1 VTFEWLFLAENKKK
15 KQGILSYGLLVMA
28 VSHTLT
34 HVFGGIHTAIFSQLR
49 DEFDLNLQELGLIA
63 AIPSLASAILA
74 IPVGLL
80 SDRFGSKKMLLVSF
94 GFAAVGAVLAG
105 TASTPLMLI
114 VAVSLIYI
122 NVSIYHPAS
131 YAATTKMF
139 KPEDR
144 AKALGL
150 HGAGGTLGHAMGPL
164 SVSLLMGL
172 LAWQW
177 RQVYLFLAA
186 PMIIGIIMVL
196 RLPDDKV
203 ERVEK
208 KDEKGTGEKFLTKA
222 LLMFLAYQATRMIA
236 TSMIGT
242 FLVLYLQDVRG
253 MSLTVATFIQS
264 TNTLSGLIAAPIGG
278 YLASRFGEKRWLQTS
293 LLGAFSVLAV
303 AFQVPNNTLF
313 MALYVLYGF
322 GNTLGMASRSA
333 IMAKLT
339 PSKQRGLGYA
349 LFFLP
354 GSIIGA
360 ITPVAA
366 GYVADLMGFQ
376 TIFNVAVVVNFVAL
390 GILKFAVKVD

>member
-1 VTFEWLFLAENKKK
+1 VVALSETEKRKT
-15 KQGILSYGLLVMA
+15 GILSYGLLVMA

-34 HVFGGIHTAIFSQLR
+34 HVFGGIHTAIFSELR
-49 DEFDLNLQELGLIA
+49 DEFNLNLQQLGLIA
-63 AIPSLASAILA
+63 SIPSLASAVLA

-139 KPEDR
+139 APEDR

-164 SVSLLMGL
+164 SVSLLVGV

-186 PMIIGIIMVL
+186 PMIIGILMVL
-196 RLPDDKV
+196 RLSDDKV
-203 ERVEK
+203 EKKEK
-208 KDEKGTGEKFLTKA
+208 KREERGGEQFLTKN
-222 LLMFLAYQATRMIA
+222 LVMFLAYQATRMVSN
-236 TSMIGT
+236 SMIGT

-253 MSLTVATFIQS
+253 MSLTVSTFLQS
-264 TNTLSGLIAAPIGG
+264 TNTLTGLIAAPMGG
-278 YLASRFGEKRWLQTS
+278 YLAARFGEKRWLQTS
-293 LLGAFSVLAV
+293 LLGAFTVLAV
-303 AFQVPNNTLF
+303 AFQMPNNTLF
-313 MALYVLYGF
+313 MALYFLYGF
-322 GNTLGMASRSA
+322 GNTLGMAGRSA

-339 PSKQRGLGYA
+339 PTKQRGLGYA

-360 ITPVAA
+360 VAPVAA

-376 TIFNVAVVVNFVAL
+376 TIFNFAVVVNFVAL
-390 GILKFAVKVD
+390 GILRFAVKVD

>member
-1 VTFEWLFLAENKKK
+1 MTQTEKKK
-15 KQGILSYGLLVMA
+15 TGILSYGLLVMA

-34 HVFGGIHTAIFSQLR
+34 HVFGGIHTAIFSELR
-49 DEFDLNLQELGLIA
+49 DEFDLSLQELGLIA

-80 SDRFGSKKMLLVSF
+80 SDRIGSKKMLLVSF
-94 GFAAVGAVLAG
+94 GFAALGAVLAG

-114 VAVSLIYI
+114 IAISLIYI

-186 PMIIGIIMVL
+186 PMIIGIIMVM

-203 ERVEK
+203 EKPEK
-208 KDEKGTGEKFLTKA
+208 KQEKGTGEKFFTRA
-222 LLMFLAYQATRMIA
+222 LVMFLAYQATRMIA

-278 YLASRFGEKRWLQTS
+278 YLAARFGEKRWLQVS
-293 LLGAFSVLAV
+293 LLGAFTVLAV

-366 GYVADLMGFQ
+366 GYVADMMGFQ

>member
-1 VTFEWLFLAENKKK
+1 MITLSETEKRKT
-15 KQGILSYGLLVMA
+15 GILSYGLLVMA

-34 HVFGGIHTAIFSQLR
+34 HVFGGIHTAIFSELR
-49 DEFDLNLQELGLIA
+49 DEFDLNLQQLGLIA
-63 AIPSLASAILA
+63 SIPSLASAVLA

-105 TASTPLMLI
+105 TASTTLMLI

-122 NVSIYHPAS
+122 NVSVYHPAS

-139 KPEDR
+139 RPEDR

-164 SVSLLMGL
+164 SVSLLVGMLG
-172 LAWQW
+172 WQW

-186 PMIIGIIMVL
+186 PMIVGIIMVL

-203 ERVEK
+203 EKTERRQ
-208 KDEKGTGEKFLTKA
+208 DKGDGEKFLTRN
-222 LLMFLAYQATRMIA
+222 LVMFLAYQATRMIA

-253 MSLTVATFIQS
+253 MSLTLATFITS
-264 TNTLSGLIAAPIGG
+264 TNTLTGLIAAPLGG
-278 YLASRFGEKRWLQTS
+278 YLAARFGEKKWLQTS
-293 LLGAFSVLAV
+293 LLGAFTVLAI
-303 AFQVPNNTLF
+303 AFQMPNNTLF

-322 GNTLGMASRSA
+322 GNTLGMAGRSA

-339 PSKQRGLGYA
+339 PSKQRGLGYS

-360 ITPVAA
+360 VTPVAA
-366 GYVADLMGFQ
+366 GYVADMMRFQ
-376 TIFNVAVVVNFVAL
+376 TIFNFAVAVNFVAL
-390 GILKFAVKVD
+390 GILRFAVKVD

>member
-1 VTFEWLFLAENKKK
+1 
-15 KQGILSYGLLVMA
+15 MA

-34 HVFGGIHTAIFSQLR
+34 HVFGGIHTAIFSELR
-49 DEFDLNLQELGLIA
+49 DEFDLSLQELGLIA
-63 AIPSLASAILA
+63 AIPSLASAILG

-114 VAVSLIYI
+114 VAISLIYI
-122 NVSIYHPAS
+122 NVSVYHPAS

-186 PMIIGIIMVL
+186 PMIIGIIMVIK
-196 RLPDDKV
+196 LPDDKV
-203 ERVEK
+203 EKEDK
-208 KDEKGTGEKFLTKA
+208 KQEKGDGEKFLTRT
-222 LLMFLAYQATRMIA
+222 LVMFLAYQATRMIA
-236 TSMIGT
+236 NSMIGT

-253 MSLTVATFIQS
+253 MSLMFSTFIQS
-264 TNTLSGLIAAPIGG
+264 TNTLSGLIAAPMGG
-278 YLASRFGEKRWLQTS
+278 YLAARFGEKRWLQVS
-293 LLGAFSVLAV
+293 LLGAFTVLAV

-360 ITPVAA
+360 VAPVAA

-376 TIFNVAVVVNFVAL
+376 TIFNFAVVVNFVAL

>member
-1 VTFEWLFLAENKKK
+1 
-15 KQGILSYGLLVMA
+15 MA

-34 HVFGGIHTAIFSQLR
+34 HVFGGIHTAIFSELR
-49 DEFDLNLQELGLIA
+49 DEFNLNLQQLGLIA
-63 AIPSLASAILA
+63 SIPSLASAVLA
-74 IPVGLL
+74 IPVGML
-80 SDRFGSKKMLLVSF
+80 SDRFGSKRMLLLSF

-105 TASTPLMLI
+105 TASTPLTLI

-139 KPEDR
+139 APEDR

-164 SVSLLMGL
+164 SVSLLVGVM
-172 LAWQW
+172 AWQW

-186 PMIIGIIMVL
+186 PMIIGILMVL

-203 ERVEK
+203 EKEK
-208 KDEKGTGEKFLTKA
+208 KKQEENGDREKFLTRN
-222 LLMFLAYQATRMIA
+222 LVMFLAYQATRMISN
-236 TSMIGT
+236 SMIGT

-253 MSLTVATFIQS
+253 MSLTVSTFLQS
-264 TNTLSGLIAAPIGG
+264 TNTLTGLIAAPMGG
-278 YLASRFGEKRWLQTS
+278 YLAARFGEKRWLQTS
-293 LLGAFSVLAV
+293 LLGAFTILAV
-303 AFQVPNNTLF
+303 AFQMPNNTLF
-313 MALYVLYGF
+313 MALYILYGV
-322 GNTLGMASRSA
+322 GNTLGMAGRSA

-360 ITPVAA
+360 IAPVAA

-376 TIFNVAVVVNFVAL
+376 TIFNFAVVVNFVAL
-390 GILKFAVKVD
+390 GILRFAVKVD

>member
-278 YLASRFGEKRWLQTS
+278 YLASRFGEKRWLQAS

>member
-1 VTFEWLFLAENKKK
+1 MTFEGLLLTHTEKKK
-15 KQGILSYGLLVMA
+15 SGILSYGLLVMA

-34 HVFGGIHTAIFSQLR
+34 HVFGGIHTAIFSELR
-49 DEFDLNLQELGLIA
+49 DEFDLSLQELGLIA

-94 GFAAVGAVLAG
+94 GFAALGAVLAG

-208 KDEKGTGEKFLTKA
+208 KEEKGTGEKFLTRA
-222 LLMFLAYQATRMIA
+222 LVMFLAYQATRMIA

-278 YLASRFGEKRWLQTS
+278 YLAARFGEKWWLQVS

-360 ITPVAA
+360 ITPVVA
-366 GYVADLMGFQ
+366 GYVADMMGFQ

>member
-1 VTFEWLFLAENKKK
+1 MSEANRRKPR
-15 KQGILSYGLLVMA
+15 ILSYGLLVMA

-34 HVFGGIHTAIFSQLR
+34 HVFGGIHTAIFSELR
-49 DEFDLNLQELGLIA
+49 DEFNLNLQQLGLIA
-63 AIPSLASAILA
+63 SIPSLASAVLA
-74 IPVGLL
+74 IPVGML
-80 SDRFGSKKMLLVSF
+80 SDRFGSKRMLLLSF

-105 TASTPLMLI
+105 TASTPLTLI

-139 KPEDR
+139 APEDR

-164 SVSLLMGL
+164 SVSLLVGVM
-172 LAWQW
+172 AWQW

-186 PMIIGIIMVL
+186 PMIIGILMVL

-203 ERVEK
+203 EKEK
-208 KDEKGTGEKFLTKA
+208 KKQEEKGDREKFLTKN
-222 LLMFLAYQATRMIA
+222 LVMFLAYQATRMISN
-236 TSMIGT
+236 SMIGT

-253 MSLTVATFIQS
+253 MSLTVSTFLQS
-264 TNTLSGLIAAPIGG
+264 TNTLTGLIAAPMGG
-278 YLASRFGEKRWLQTS
+278 YLAARFGEKRWLQTS
-293 LLGAFSVLAV
+293 LLGAFTILAV
-303 AFQVPNNTLF
+303 AFQMPNNTLF
-313 MALYVLYGF
+313 MALFILYGV
-322 GNTLGMASRSA
+322 GNTLGMAGRSA

-360 ITPVAA
+360 IAPVAA

-376 TIFNVAVVVNFVAL
+376 TIFNFAVVVNFVAL
-390 GILKFAVKVD
+390 GILRFAVKVD

>member
-1 VTFEWLFLAENKKK
+1 LSETEKRNP
-15 KQGILSYGLLVMA
+15 GILSYGLLVMA

-34 HVFGGIHTAIFSQLR
+34 HVFGGIHTAIFSELR
-49 DEFDLNLQELGLIA
+49 DEFDLNLQQLGLIA
-63 AIPSLASAILA
+63 SIPSLASAILA

-139 KPEDR
+139 APEDR
-144 AKALGL
+144 AQALGL

-164 SVSLLMGL
+164 SVSLLVGMLG
-172 LAWQW
+172 WQW

-186 PMIIGIIMVL
+186 PMIVGIIMVL

-203 ERVEK
+203 EKTEK
-208 KDEKGTGEKFLTKA
+208 RQDKGDGEKFLTRN
-222 LLMFLAYQATRMIA
+222 LVMFLAYQATRMVA

-253 MSLTVATFIQS
+253 MSLTVATFITS
-264 TNTLSGLIAAPIGG
+264 TNTLTGLIAAPLGG
-278 YLASRFGEKRWLQTS
+278 YLAARFGEKKWLQTS
-293 LLGAFSVLAV
+293 LLGAFTVLAI

-322 GNTLGMASRSA
+322 GNTLGMAGRSA

-339 PSKQRGLGYA
+339 PSKQRGLGYS

-376 TIFNVAVVVNFVAL
+376 TIFNFAVVVNFVAL
-390 GILKFAVKVD
+390 GILRFAVKVD

>member
-1 VTFEWLFLAENKKK
+1 
-15 KQGILSYGLLVMA
+15 MA

-34 HVFGGIHTAIFSQLR
+34 HVFGGIHTAIFSELR
-49 DEFDLNLQELGLIA
+49 DEFNLNLQQLGLIA
-63 AIPSLASAILA
+63 SIPSLASAVLA
-74 IPVGLL
+74 IPVGML
-80 SDRFGSKKMLLVSF
+80 SDRFGSKRMLLLSF

-105 TASTPLMLI
+105 TASTPLTLI

-139 KPEDR
+139 APEDR
-144 AKALGL
+144 AKALGR

-164 SVSLLMGL
+164 SVSLLVGVM
-172 LAWQW
+172 AWQW

-186 PMIIGIIMVL
+186 PMIIGILMVL

-203 ERVEK
+203 EKEK
-208 KDEKGTGEKFLTKA
+208 KKQEEKGDREKFLTRN
-222 LLMFLAYQATRMIA
+222 LVMFLAYQATRMISN
-236 TSMIGT
+236 SMIGT
-242 FLVLYLQDVRG
+242 FLVLYLQDVSG
-253 MSLTVATFIQS
+253 MSLTVSTFLQS
-264 TNTLSGLIAAPIGG
+264 TNTLTGLIAAPMGG
-278 YLASRFGEKRWLQTS
+278 YLAARFGEKRWLQTS
-293 LLGAFSVLAV
+293 LLGAFTILAV
-303 AFQVPNNTLF
+303 AFQMPNNTLF
-313 MALYVLYGF
+313 MALYILYGV
-322 GNTLGMASRSA
+322 GNTLGMAGRSA

-360 ITPVAA
+360 VAPVAA

-376 TIFNVAVVVNFVAL
+376 TIFNFAVVVNFVAL
-390 GILKFAVKVD
+390 GILRFAVKVD

>member
-1 VTFEWLFLAENKKK
+1 
-15 KQGILSYGLLVMA
+15 MA

-34 HVFGGIHTAIFSQLR
+34 HVFGGIHTAIFSELR
-49 DEFDLNLQELGLIA
+49 DEFDLSLQELGLIA

-80 SDRFGSKKMLLVSF
+80 SDRIGSKKMLLVSF
-94 GFAAVGAVLAG
+94 GFAALGAVLAG

-114 VAVSLIYI
+114 IAISLIYI

-186 PMIIGIIMVL
+186 PMIIGIIMVM

-203 ERVEK
+203 EKPEK
-208 KDEKGTGEKFLTKA
+208 KQEKGTGEKFFTRA
-222 LLMFLAYQATRMIA
+222 LVMFLAYQATRMIA

-278 YLASRFGEKRWLQTS
+278 YLAARFGEKRWLQVS
-293 LLGAFSVLAV
+293 LLGAFTVLAV

-366 GYVADLMGFQ
+366 GYVADMMGFQ

>member
-1 VTFEWLFLAENKKK
+1 MITLSETEKRKT
-15 KQGILSYGLLVMA
+15 GILSYGLLVMA

-34 HVFGGIHTAIFSQLR
+34 HVFGGIHTAIFSELR
-49 DEFDLNLQELGLIA
+49 DEFDLNLQQLGLIA
-63 AIPSLASAILA
+63 SIPSLASAVLA

-139 KPEDR
+139 EPKDR

-150 HGAGGTLGHAMGPL
+150 HGAGGTLGHATGPL
-164 SVSLLMGL
+164 SVSLLVGV

-186 PMIIGIIMVL
+186 PMIIGILMVL

-203 ERVEK
+203 EKTEK
-208 KDEKGTGEKFLTKA
+208 KPEQKGDSDKFLTTNMI
-222 LLMFLAYQATRMIA
+222 MFLAYQATRTIA
-236 TSMIGT
+236 TSMIAT
-242 FLVLYLQDVRG
+242 FLVLYLQDVKG
-253 MSLTVATFIQS
+253 MSLTVATFIAS
-264 TNTLSGLIAAPIGG
+264 TNTLTGLIAAPLGG
-278 YLASRFGEKRWLQTS
+278 YLAARFGEKKWLQTS
-293 LLGAFSVLAV
+293 LLGAFTVLAI
-303 AFQVPNNTLF
+303 AFQVSNNTLF

-322 GNTLGMASRSA
+322 GNILGMAGKNA
-333 IMAKLT
+333 IIAKLT

-360 ITPVAA
+360 VTPVAA

-376 TIFNVAVVVNFVAL
+376 TIFNFAVAVNFVAL
-390 GILKFAVKVD
+390 GILRFAVKVD

>member
-1 VTFEWLFLAENKKK
+1 MTFEGLFLAENKKK

-203 ERVEK
+203 EIVEK
-208 KDEKGTGEKFLTKA
+208 KQEKGTGEKFLTRA

-278 YLASRFGEKRWLQTS
+278 YLAARFGEKRWLQAS

-313 MALYVLYGF
+313 MA
-322 GNTLGMASRSA
+322 
-333 IMAKLT
+333 
-339 PSKQRGLGYA
+339 
-349 LFFLP
+349 
-354 GSIIGA
+354 
-360 ITPVAA
+360 
-366 GYVADLMGFQ
+366 
-376 TIFNVAVVVNFVAL
+376 
-390 GILKFAVKVD
+390 

>member
-1 VTFEWLFLAENKKK
+1 MSETEKRKT
-15 KQGILSYGLLVMA
+15 GILSYGLLVMA

-34 HVFGGIHTAIFSQLR
+34 HVFGGIHTAIFSELR
-49 DEFDLNLQELGLIA
+49 DEFDLNLQQLGLIA
-63 AIPSLASAILA
+63 SIPSLASAVLA

-139 KPEDR
+139 APEDR

-164 SVSLLMGL
+164 SVSLLVGMLG
-172 LAWQW
+172 WQW

-186 PMIIGIIMVL
+186 PMIVGIIMVL

-203 ERVEK
+203 ERAEK
-208 KDEKGTGEKFLTKA
+208 RQDKGEGEKFLTRN
-222 LLMFLAYQATRMIA
+222 LVMFLAYQATRMVA

-253 MSLTVATFIQS
+253 MSLTVATFITS
-264 TNTLSGLIAAPIGG
+264 TNTLTGLIAAPLGG
-278 YLASRFGEKRWLQTS
+278 YLAARFGEKKWLQTS
-293 LLGAFSVLAV
+293 LLGAFTVLAI
-303 AFQVPNNTLF
+303 AFQIPNNTLF

-322 GNTLGMASRSA
+322 GNTLGMAGRSA

-339 PSKQRGLGYA
+339 PSKQRGLGYS

-376 TIFNVAVVVNFVAL
+376 TIFNFAVVVNFVAL
-390 GILKFAVKVD
+390 GILRFAVKVD

>member
-1 VTFEWLFLAENKKK
+1 VVALSETEKRKT
-15 KQGILSYGLLVMA
+15 GILSYGLLVMA

-34 HVFGGIHTAIFSQLR
+34 HVFGGIHTAIFSELR
-49 DEFDLNLQELGLIA
+49 DEFNLNLQQLGLIA
-63 AIPSLASAILA
+63 SIPSLASAVLA

-139 KPEDR
+139 APEDR

-164 SVSLLMGL
+164 SVSLLVGV

-186 PMIIGIIMVL
+186 PMIIGILMVL
-196 RLPDDKV
+196 RLSDDKV
-203 ERVEK
+203 EKKEK
-208 KDEKGTGEKFLTKA
+208 KREERGGEQFLTKN
-222 LLMFLAYQATRMIA
+222 LVMFLAYQATRMVSN
-236 TSMIGT
+236 SMIGT

-253 MSLTVATFIQS
+253 MSLTVSTFLQS
-264 TNTLSGLIAAPIGG
+264 TNTLTGLIAAPMGG
-278 YLASRFGEKRWLQTS
+278 YLAARFGEKRWLQTS
-293 LLGAFSVLAV
+293 LLGAFTVLAV
-303 AFQVPNNTLF
+303 AFQMPNNTLF
-313 MALYVLYGF
+313 MALYFLYGF
-322 GNTLGMASRSA
+322 GNTLGMAGRSA

-339 PSKQRGLGYA
+339 PTKQRGLGYA

-360 ITPVAA
+360 VAPVAA

-376 TIFNVAVVVNFVAL
+376 TIFNFTVVVNFVAL
-390 GILKFAVKVD
+390 GILRFAVKVD

>member
-1 VTFEWLFLAENKKK
+1 MSETEKKK
-15 KQGILSYGLLVMA
+15 PGILSYGLLVMA

-34 HVFGGIHTAIFSQLR
+34 HVFGGIHTAIFSELR
-49 DEFDLNLQELGLIA
+49 DEFNLSLQQLGLVA
-63 AIPSLASAILA
+63 SIPSLASAVLA

-80 SDRFGSKKMLLVSF
+80 SDRFGSKKMLLASF

-114 VAVSLIYI
+114 VAVSLIYV
-122 NVSIYHPAS
+122 NVTIYHPAS

-139 KPEDR
+139 APEDR

-164 SVSLLMGL
+164 SVSLLVGV

-186 PMIIGIIMVL
+186 PMIVGIIMVM

-203 ERVEK
+203 EKTEK
-208 KDEKGTGEKFLTKA
+208 KQEKGKGEKFLTRN
-222 LLMFLAYQATRMIA
+222 LVMFLAYQATRMIA

-253 MSLTVATFIQS
+253 MSLTVATFITS
-264 TNTLSGLIAAPIGG
+264 TNTLTGLIAAPMGG
-278 YLASRFGEKRWLQTS
+278 YLAARFGEKKWLQAS
-293 LLGAFSVLAV
+293 LLGAFTVLAL
-303 AFQVPNNTLF
+303 AFQAPNNTLF

-322 GNTLGMASRSA
+322 GNTLGMAGRSA

-366 GYVADLMGFQ
+366 GYVADIMGFQ
-376 TIFNVAVVVNFVAL
+376 TIFNFAVVVNFVAL
-390 GILKFAVKVD
+390 GILWLVVKVD

>member
-1 VTFEWLFLAENKKK
+1 MSETEKRKP
-15 KQGILSYGLLVMA
+15 GILSYGLLVMA

-34 HVFGGIHTAIFSQLR
+34 HVFGGIHTAIFSELR
-49 DEFDLNLQELGLIA
+49 DEFDLNLQQLGLIA
-63 AIPSLASAILA
+63 SIPSLASAVLA

-139 KPEDR
+139 APEDR
-144 AKALGL
+144 AQALGL

-164 SVSLLMGL
+164 SVSLLVGVL
-172 LAWQW
+172 GWQW

-186 PMIIGIIMVL
+186 PMIVGIIMVL

-203 ERVEK
+203 ERAERK
-208 KDEKGTGEKFLTKA
+208 QDKGDGEKFLTRN
-222 LLMFLAYQATRMIA
+222 LVMFLAYQATRMVA

-253 MSLTVATFIQS
+253 MSLTVATFITS
-264 TNTLSGLIAAPIGG
+264 TNTLTGLIAAPLGG
-278 YLASRFGEKRWLQTS
+278 YLAARFGEKKWLQTS
-293 LLGAFSVLAV
+293 LLGAFTVLAV
-303 AFQVPNNTLF
+303 AFQIPNNTLF

-322 GNTLGMASRSA
+322 GNTLGMAGRSA

-339 PSKQRGLGYA
+339 PSKQRGLGYS

-376 TIFNVAVVVNFVAL
+376 TIFNFAVVVNFVAL
-390 GILKFAVKVD
+390 GILRFAVKVD

>member
-1 VTFEWLFLAENKKK
+1 
-15 KQGILSYGLLVMA
+15 MA

-34 HVFGGIHTAIFSQLR
+34 HVFGGIHTAIFSELR
-49 DEFDLNLQELGLIA
+49 DEFDLSLQELGLIA

-80 SDRFGSKKMLLVSF
+80 SDRIGSKKMLLVSF
-94 GFAAVGAVLAG
+94 GFAALGAVLAG

-114 VAVSLIYI
+114 IAISLIYI

-186 PMIIGIIMVL
+186 PMIIGIIMVM

-203 ERVEK
+203 EKPEK
-208 KDEKGTGEKFLTKA
+208 KQEKGTGEKFLTRA
-222 LLMFLAYQATRMIA
+222 LVMFLAYQATRMIA

-278 YLASRFGEKRWLQTS
+278 YLAARFGEKRWLQVS
-293 LLGAFSVLAV
+293 LLGAFTVLAV

-366 GYVADLMGFQ
+366 GYVADMMGFQ

>member
-1 VTFEWLFLAENKKK
+1 MVTLSETEKRKP
-15 KQGILSYGLLVMA
+15 GILSYGLLVMV

-34 HVFGGIHTAIFSQLR
+34 HVFGGIHTAIFSELR
-49 DEFDLNLQELGLIA
+49 DEFNLSLQQLGLVA
-63 AIPSLASAILA
+63 SIPSLASAVLA

-80 SDRFGSKKMLLVSF
+80 SDRFGSKKMLLASF

-114 VAVSLIYI
+114 VAVSLIYV
-122 NVSIYHPAS
+122 NVTIYHPAS

-139 KPEDR
+139 APEDR

-164 SVSLLMGL
+164 SVSLLVGV

-186 PMIIGIIMVL
+186 PMIVGIIMVM

-203 ERVEK
+203 EKTEK
-208 KDEKGTGEKFLTKA
+208 KQEKGKGEKFLTRN
-222 LLMFLAYQATRMIA
+222 LVMFLAYQATRMIA

-253 MSLTVATFIQS
+253 MSLTVATFVTS
-264 TNTLSGLIAAPIGG
+264 TNTLTGLIAAPMGG
-278 YLASRFGEKRWLQTS
+278 YLAARFGEKKWLQTS
-293 LLGAFSVLAV
+293 LLGAFTVLAL
-303 AFQVPNNTLF
+303 AFQIPNNTLF

-322 GNTLGMASRSA
+322 GNTLGMAGRSA

-366 GYVADLMGFQ
+366 GYVADIMGFQ
-376 TIFNVAVVVNFVAL
+376 TIFNFAVVVNFVAL
-390 GILKFAVKVD
+390 GILWLVVKVD